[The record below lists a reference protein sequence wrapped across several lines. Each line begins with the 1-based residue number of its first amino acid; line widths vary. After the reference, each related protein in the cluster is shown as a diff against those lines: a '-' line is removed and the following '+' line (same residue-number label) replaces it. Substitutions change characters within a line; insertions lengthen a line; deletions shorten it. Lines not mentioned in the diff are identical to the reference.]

1 MFYSW
6 GISCLLLP
14 CNLSLDRCNVV
25 LLVRRAPHIDSPRFP
40 GLGISSTALIYRI
53 EITLLRNCNST
64 KPSCNNVLFKRHDYW
79 RVVHSSKRALNL
91 NRWLF
96 FLQQF
101 PVNFT
106 AGKNIVCSCKN
117 HVIWLISWLWS
128 VQSET
133 HLKAWILR
141 DLHFA
146 SCDTAQELS
155 SLLQLYHWEEIEF

>member
-1 MFYSW
+1 MN
-6 GISCLLLP
+6 LL
-14 CNLSLDRCNVV
+14 
-25 LLVRRAPHIDSPRFP
+25 RAPHIDSPRFP
-40 GLGISSTALIYRI
+40 WLGFSSTALIYRI
-53 EITLLRNCNST
+53 EITPCFFATATQRNPPVT
-64 KPSCNNVLFKRHDYW
+64 TFFLKRHDYW
-79 RVVHSSKRALNL
+79 HVVHSSKRALNL
-91 NRWLF
+91 NRWLS

-106 AGKNIVCSCKN
+106 AGKKNIVCSCKN